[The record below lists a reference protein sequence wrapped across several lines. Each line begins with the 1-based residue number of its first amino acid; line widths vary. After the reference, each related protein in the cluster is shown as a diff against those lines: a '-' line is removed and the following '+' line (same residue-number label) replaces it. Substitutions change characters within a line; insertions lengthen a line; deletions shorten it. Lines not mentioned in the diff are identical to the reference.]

1 MYKYYIQI
9 LILLTLISCSH
20 TKSTINKTNDCFVN
34 SESTI
39 RANSSQYGYA
49 NDNYACIYN
58 RVFKR
63 EDIALSR
70 DLVTIKVNYSF
81 EPEMV
86 IDIISKDNSKIYVA
100 KKLKNYFW
108 SNDKSRNL
116 YEEVNLFDNKALRLC
131 ERFETSKILIIDT
144 IVNEEIINL
153 LQVDKIKKLKSIS
166 KCFISNNAIVEHR
179 DGNEIEIDY
188 QNIGIAEFAD
198 DSYNSK
204 EYNDLVK
211 AIRLIEH
218 EI

>member
-1 MYKYYIQI
+1 
-9 LILLTLISCSH
+9 
-20 TKSTINKTNDCFVN
+20 
-34 SESTI
+34 
-39 RANSSQYGYA
+39 
-49 NDNYACIYN
+49 
-58 RVFKR
+58 
-63 EDIALSR
+63 
-70 DLVTIKVNYSF
+70 
-81 EPEMV
+81 
-86 IDIISKDNSKIYVA
+86 
-100 KKLKNYFW
+100 
-108 SNDKSRNL
+108 
-116 YEEVNLFDNKALRLC
+116 
-131 ERFETSKILIIDT
+131 
-144 IVNEEIINL
+144 